1 MSLSTA
7 PFDFPGPYMI
17 WILSAAE
24 GEGHRLRVRDLLR
37 RVGLP
42 PIGMLRQLAALVRAG
57 VVERIRDP
65 EHRLGGWLRMT
76 MAGEQAWRDWVAENA
91 RRDDPLGMLRLPS
104 SPAPQATEQR
114 FPAGPH
120 APECKAARWVRLN
133 AELADDPWPGRAAA
147 IRMELDALRPRL
159 AAKADTLDQLAAGW
173 GGPDMAVGADAI
185 RALLA

>member
-1 MSLSTA
+1 MTA
-7 PFDFPGPYMI
+7 PLEFPGPYMI
-17 WILSAAE
+17 VMLTAAE
-24 GEGHRLRVRDLLR
+24 AEGHRLRIRDLLR

-42 PIGMLRQLAALVRAG
+42 PIGMLRQLAALSRAG

-76 MAGEQAWRDWVAENA
+76 TAGGQAWLDWIVTNAARDP
-91 RRDDPLGMLRLPS
+91 DCLGLLRLPS
-104 SPAPQATEQR
+104 PPAPDASESQ
-114 FPAGPH
+114 
-120 APECKAARWVRLN
+120 AARWVRLN

-173 GGPDMAVGADAI
+173 RGPDMAIGAAAI
-185 RALLA
+185 REMLA